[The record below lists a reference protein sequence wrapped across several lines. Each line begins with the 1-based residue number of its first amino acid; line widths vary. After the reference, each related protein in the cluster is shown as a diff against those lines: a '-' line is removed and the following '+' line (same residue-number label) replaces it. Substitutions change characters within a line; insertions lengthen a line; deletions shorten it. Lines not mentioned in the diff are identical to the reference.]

1 VNELSRRHFLASL
14 GGAALLLSGGWLDP
28 LRAAEEA
35 PFSLASLG
43 QGTDWET
50 IRRSLGLRDGLIY
63 LNCGT
68 LGPIPQYTRDAVF
81 DAWRRLEENPADE
94 GFGPLLQAMEEARAR
109 AAAYLGCALNE
120 LAVTH
125 STTDGM
131 NAIAQGV
138 NLRKGDRVLTT
149 DHEHPGGRL
158 CWDYYARKAGVV
170 IDAVTLP
177 APPKTSGEIVSAFE
191 RQLTPATRVISVSHV
206 TYTTGLKLPVAGLAE
221 LARAHGALLVVD
233 GAQAPGGLSVDVKA
247 LKCHAYAASP
257 HKWMLAPKGTGLLYI
272 GADARARID
281 PLPLQAGMGAY
292 TGATGT
298 RNIPGIIGLGA
309 ALELLTTVGKEA
321 IERRVMAL
329 RNHLYREAANI
340 PGITVA
346 SPAPGE
352 LAAPLITLDLPDNV
366 NSDAFVARLK
376 ERCGIIVRGMAHPG
390 LNGIRVSP
398 HLYTSEDDLA
408 QLVGALRKELV

>member
-1 VNELSRRHFLASL
+1 MVSRRHFLAAA
-14 GGAALLLSGGWLDP
+14 GGAAVLVGSGLLNP
-28 LRAAEEA
+28 LRAAET
-35 PFSLASLG
+35 PFSLAALG
-43 QGTDWET
+43 QGTDGEA
-50 IRRSLGLRDGLIY
+50 IRRSLGLRDRLIY

-81 DAWRRLEENPADE
+81 DAWQRLEENPADE
-94 GFGPLLQAMEEARAR
+94 GFGPLLQSMEDARKK
-109 AAAYLGCALNE
+109 AAAYLGCALEE
-120 LAVTH
+120 LAVTQ
-125 STTDGM
+125 STTDSM
-131 NAIAQGV
+131 NAVAQGI
-138 NLRKGDRVLTT
+138 NLQQGDRVLTT

-177 APPKTSGEIVSAFE
+177 VPPKTPGEIIDAFA

-206 TYTTGLKLPVAGLAE
+206 TYTTGLKLPVAELAE

-233 GAQAPGGLSVDVKA
+233 GAQAPGGMSVDVKA

-272 GADARARID
+272 SADARARID
-281 PLPLQAGMGAY
+281 PLLLQSGMGTY

-298 RNIPGIIGLGA
+298 RNLPGIIGLGA
-309 ALELLTTVGKEA
+309 AVELLTTVGKEA

-329 RNHLYREAANI
+329 RNILYQEAEKI

-346 SPAPGE
+346 SPAPGA

-366 NSDAFVARLK
+366 NNYAFAGRLK
-376 ERCGIIVRGMAHPG
+376 ERGIIVRSMDGHG
-390 LNGIRVSP
+390 INGIRVSP
-398 HLYTSEDDLA
+398 HIYTREEDIAALVAAVREGLA
-408 QLVGALRKELV
+408 